1 MDENKTPEVNEEE
14 INDLD
19 NIVVLTDQNGKDI
32 EFEFLDIVESNG
44 NQYVVLLPVEDAEKG
59 EVAICRIEGEGDDE
73 TYVGVEDEEEAERV
87 FNAFKEQAKDD
98 FDFVD

>member
-14 INDLD
+14 MNDLE

-44 NQYVVLLPVEDAEKG
+44 QQYVILLPVEEAEKG
-59 EVAICRIEGEGDDE
+59 EVVIFRIEGDGDDE
-73 TYVGVEDEEEAERV
+73 TYVGVEDAEEAERV
-87 FNAFKEQAKDD
+87 FNAFKEQAKED